1 MNRIENMSLCEYA
14 GVSDS
19 TSERVMITG
28 KKKGKLID
36 SYEIVVRIQPE
47 IWNIEAYG

>member
-1 MNRIENMSLCEYA
+1 MNRRENMSLCEYA

-28 KKKGKLID
+28 KKKGKLPFSELIFC
-36 SYEIVVRIQPE
+36 VT
-47 IWNIEAYG
+47 